1 MKKMPSVFWL
11 TPAGQPLY
19 ILFSNHSE
27 FKSVYMGTT
36 YYIVHNPLSFD
47 LMSQLDKKRFS
58 PLDLLSHLTGL
69 DAARMN
75 KNNFLEYLHFD
86 LSKERSGL
94 TEHVCIAPYAS
105 YYIANQIANSEK
117 GCRVFIS
124 DGRRRTIH
132 QILDREGCLPD
143 AVFISSLSSNF
154 PAAAASAIALNHG
167 GVPVI
172 LGGIHVSV
180 RPEDVEQF
188 IRPYIPHPDLV
199 AHVCGPGDSIVIHEV
214 LQDLKHHSLKPGY
227 HGTIPIEDGV
237 WGNPAVINAP
247 AMKPE
252 FLKRLP
258 IIGHFLSAIT
268 RVNNTTPYLGC
279 PFSCSFCSISTLPEK
294 QRKFISRH
302 PKDFVEEIETI
313 QRNGPSYKN
322 RFFMFLPDNLLI
334 QEEILESILDRMIES
349 DIKVNY
355 ISQISIH
362 VAEKPRLL
370 KKLRQSGASHLFVG
384 FESLDLRN
392 LEAVQ
397 KNSVEK
403 IKNSGLSVSEYYQQV
418 IKTIQ
423 NHGISVLGAFIFGL
437 PYDYFHD
444 LDHHTGRD
452 IARFCIQN
460 NIGLQAACLN
470 DLPGSRNFRASQK
483 NGSSLYGQAGSMA
496 YFFSLCCADLMESNS
511 RPPGALKNSPLITTY
526 MAYDAAQKVDSDL
539 NSLRMAL
546 KMARNAWRIPSKNG
560 RRNLF
565 DRFTDAVAAC
575 GLMMGSTGYRTHFEA
590 VARSGPGRKGS
601 FERLYEA
608 EKDPD
613 VKALFTG
620 FLRKFES

>member
-1 MKKMPSVFWL
+1 L

-19 ILFSNHSE
+19 IRFSNHSE
-27 FKSVYMGTT
+27 FNLVYMGTT
-36 YYIVHNPLSFD
+36 YYIVHNPLSFE
-47 LMSQLDKKRFS
+47 LMSQLDREPFS

-69 DAARMN
+69 DASLIN
-75 KNNFLEYLHFD
+75 KTNCFDYLNFD

-117 GCRVFIS
+117 GCRVFIT

-132 QILDREGCLPD
+132 HILEREGRLPD

-167 GVPVI
+167 EVPVVI
-172 LGGIHVSV
+172 GGIHVSV

-188 IRPYIPHPDLV
+188 IRPYTPYPDLV
-199 AHVCGPGDSIVIHEV
+199 SQVCGPGDSKVILEV
-214 LQDLKHHSLKPGY
+214 LQDIKHRSLKPEY
-227 HGTIPIEDGV
+227 HGTIPIENGV
-237 WGNPAVINAP
+237 WGNPGVISAP

-258 IIGHFLSAIT
+258 LIGHFLSAIS

-279 PFSCSFCSISTLPEK
+279 PFSCSFCSISTLPKK
-294 QRKFISRH
+294 QRKFISRR
-302 PKDFVEEIETI
+302 PKDFVEEIKAI
-313 QRNGPSYKN
+313 QKNGPSYKN

-334 QEEILESILDRMIES
+334 QEEMLESILDRMIES

-362 VAEKPRLL
+362 VAEKPKLL

-403 IKNSGLSVSEYYQQV
+403 IKKSGLSVSEYYQQV
-418 IKTIQ
+418 IETIQ

-444 LDHHTGRD
+444 LDHHTGID
-452 IARFCIQN
+452 IARFCIKN

-470 DLPGSRNFRASQK
+470 DLPGSKNFRASQK

-496 YFFSLCCADLMESNS
+496 YFLSLCCADLMESNS
-511 RPPGALKNSPLITTY
+511 RPPDTLKNSPLITTY
-526 MAYDAAQKVDSDL
+526 MAYDAAQKVDSNR

-546 KMARNAWRIPSKNG
+546 KMAGNAWRIPSKNG

-565 DRFTDAVAAC
+565 DRLTDAVAAG

-590 VARSGPGRKGS
+590 VARSRPGCKGS

-608 EKDPD
+608 EQDPD
-613 VKALFTG
+613 VKALFKD
-620 FLRKFES
+620 FLRQFEC

>member
-1 MKKMPSVFWL
+1 
-11 TPAGQPLY
+11 
-19 ILFSNHSE
+19 
-27 FKSVYMGTT
+27 MGTT

-47 LMSQLDKKRFS
+47 LMSLLDKASFS

-69 DAARMN
+69 DAALIN
-75 KNNFLEYLHFD
+75 KVNFTDYLNFD

-105 YYIANQIANSEK
+105 YYIANQIARLEK
-117 GCRVFIS
+117 ECRVFIT

-132 QILDREGCLPD
+132 HILNQESCLPD

-154 PAAAASAIALNHG
+154 PAAVASAIALNHG
-167 GVPVI
+167 GVPVV

-180 RPEDVEQF
+180 RPEDVALF
-188 IRPYIPHPDLV
+188 VKPYIPSPDLV
-199 AHVCGPGDSIVIHEV
+199 SQVSGPGDSKVIQKV
-214 LQDLKHHSLKPGY
+214 LQDIKCRSLKSRY
-227 HGTIPIEDGV
+227 QGTISIENGV
-237 WGNPAVINAP
+237 WGNPGVINAP

-258 IIGHFLSAIT
+258 LIGHFLSAIS

-279 PFSCSFCSISTLPEK
+279 PFSCSFCSISTLPEN

-302 PKDFVEEIETI
+302 PGDFVEEIKAI

-334 QEEILESILDRMIES
+334 QEEMLESILDGMIES

-362 VAEKPRLL
+362 VSEKPKLL
-370 KKLRQSGASHLFVG
+370 QKLRQSGASHLFVG

-392 LEAVQ
+392 LEFVQ
-397 KNSVEK
+397 KNSVKK
-403 IKNSGLSVSEYYQQV
+403 IKKSGLSVSEYYRQA

-423 NHGISVLGAFIFGL
+423 NHGLSVLGAFIFGL

-460 NIGLQAACLN
+460 DIGLQAACLN
-470 DLPGSRNFRASQK
+470 DLPGSRNFTISQK
-483 NGSSLYGQAGSMA
+483 NGSSLYGQAGTIE
-496 YFFSLCCADLMESNS
+496 YFLSLCCADLMESNS
-511 RPPGALKNSPLITTY
+511 RPPAALKNSPLITTY
-526 MAYDAAQKVDSDL
+526 MAYDAAGRVDSDR

-546 KMARNAWRIPSKNG
+546 KMAGNAWRTPSKNG
-560 RRNLF
+560 QHSLF
-565 DRFTDAVAAC
+565 DRLTDAVAAG

-590 VARSGPGRKGS
+590 VAHSRPGCKGS
-601 FERLYEA
+601 FERLYDA
-608 EKDPD
+608 EKDPE
-613 VKALFTG
+613 VKALFKDY
-620 FLRKFES
+620 LRQFVC